1 MRGQGRSERR
11 READAPDRRRQSGE
25 LPCTRRN
32 FRLFA
37 ATGHPDCQVRLG
49 KLLLAVPE
57 RRERDYVQAI
67 AWLKLAA
74 DQGQAEARELVE
86 QESPQLTPE
95 QVSAALRLKAQMVHK
110 P

>member
-1 MRGQGRSERR
+1 MPR
-11 READAPDRRRQSGE
+11 DLDRA
-25 LPCTRRN
+25 RRN
-32 FRLFA
+32 FRLCA

-49 KLLLAVPE
+49 KLLLALPE

-74 DQGQAEARELVE
+74 DQGQAEARDLVE
-86 QESPQLTPE
+86 QESPRLTPE
-95 QVSAALRLKAQMVHK
+95 QLSAVLRLKAQMVHK